1 MSADLPDSDHH
12 RGYMEM
18 ARSLVTYMADPAV
31 IRQAI
36 KREFNQAPTER
47 TIELLRAE
55 YLASLEKPVEP
66 PHKPHE
72 GYYPLE
78 ASRTAAARSIAFLAR
93 LEAERAVSKASR
105 KSLATIQDFV
115 DKRWNADILSAR
127 LEVKL

>member
-18 ARSLVTYMADPAV
+18 ARSLVTYLDDPAV

-36 KREFNQAPTER
+36 KREFSQAPTER

-55 YLASLEKPVEP
+55 HLASLEKPMEA

-72 GYYPLE
+72 GYYPTQ
-78 ASRTAAARSIAFLAR
+78 ASKAAERASMAFLAR
-93 LEAERAVSKASR
+93 LEAERVVSRASR